1 MPPLVFQPISNTD
14 SSQVNERSIMSLKK
28 RALRRSKTITAGA
41 SGDAETLG
49 TRPTRPG
56 RLSGLISKVR
66 APFTRV
72 FWEDL
77 LESSDDEI
85 LVDSKLLSYA
95 YLEAGM
101 IEAIGT
107 HVFLSDI
114 FCVVE
119 FDRELLASLPT
130 LSCSTRTDSRPESC
144 KWRRKHKVGILII
157 HLTIDT
163 MLKFSSSLLYKIEPR
178 FRQ

>member
-1 MPPLVFQPISNTD
+1 MRMNPRKPGNVDSSFLPISDPD

-49 TRPTRPG
+49 IRPARPS
-56 RLSGLISKVR
+56 RLSSLIATIR

-77 LESSDDEI
+77 LEGNDDEI

-107 HVFLSDI
+107 YVLFFLHI

-119 FDRELLASLPT
+119 
-130 LSCSTRTDSRPESC
+130 
-144 KWRRKHKVGILII
+144 LIVN
-157 HLTIDT
+157 L
-163 MLKFSSSLLYKIEPR
+163 
-178 FRQ
+178 